1 MSQID
6 LFNTVS
12 RSVRSG
18 AQQGPSSENGHNN
31 NAQATTTQAAPTT
44 KGTTIAGTMH
54 ATDSAL
60 DSDAAFKLKGNRVTM
75 TILELYR
82 YDYKSFNDTLA
93 TTVNSA
99 PDFFNQT
106 PVILSLEKCAPDCYI
121 DFIELGELCRE
132 YGLVPVAIRGG
143 SEEQSVSANVAGLP
157 KLPAASMSG
166 KSSDIVPDASA
177 AIREVRVEVPVSAN
191 KLITTPIR
199 SGQQVYAPGGDLVI
213 IAPVSAGAEIL
224 ADGNIHVYG
233 PLRGRALAG
242 VKGDT
247 SARIFCQSLE
257 AELISIAGNYKVNE
271 DLQKEHWKERIQA
284 RLEGNQL
291 VIGPL

>member
-1 MSQID
+1 MSQTD
-6 LFNTVS
+6 LFVTL
-12 RSVRSG
+12 
-18 AQQGPSSENGHNN
+18 AQPDQPFDPLKNDK
-31 NAQATTTQAAPTT
+31 TTPPTT
-44 KGTTIAGTMH
+44 GNMH
-54 ATDSAL
+54 ATDAAL
-60 DSDAAFKLKGNRVTM
+60 DTEACFKLKGSRVTM

-82 YDYKSFNDTLA
+82 YDYQSFADTLA
-93 TTVNSA
+93 ATVQSA

-106 PVILSLEKCAPDCYI
+106 PVILSLEKCAQDGFI

-143 SEEQSVSANVAGLP
+143 SEEQAVSANVAGLP
-157 KLPAASMSG
+157 KLPAATG
-166 KSSDIVPDASA
+166 KEKSTDLIPDAPVT
-177 AIREVRVEVPVSAN
+177 IREVEIEVEVPVSAN
-191 KLITTPIR
+191 RIITTPVR
-199 SGQQVYAPGGDLVI
+199 SGQQIYAAGGDLVI

-271 DLQKEHWKERIQA
+271 DLQKEHWKGNIQA
-284 RLEGNQL
+284 RLEGDQL
-291 VIGPL
+291 VISTL